1 MSRSRLQS
9 LNSNIDHMTC
19 SLSSK
24 NSPRNTVDFEAAC
37 SVYIRFRGVNGYLG
51 SDRIEI
57 ITGDHTSI
65 ADEDQVVEPEALVQ
79 VGDGLADGGVV
90 HFVAG
95 PDVMRDRPA
104 GHHHHGDDHLDVV
117 RLAIAAVTVLG
128 KIGRPGALEIGAGDV
143 IEHQVRLEAEQVA
156 EVMIEGHLDLLLG
169 GHELIEGAVP
179 GLKLLEVDPDSLV
192 LVPIGNE
199 PAAPAIAEEV
209 SLQPAGQAM
218 FAGGAD

>member
-9 LNSNIDHMTC
+9 LNSNIDHMKC

-37 SVYIRFRGVNGYLG
+37 SVYIRFRGVNGYPG

-65 ADEDQVVEPEALVQ
+65 VDEDHAVEAESLVQ

-104 GHHHHGDDHLDVV
+104 GHHHHGNDHLDVV
-117 RLAIAAVTVLG
+117 RLAIAAVAVLG

-143 IEHQVRLEAEQVA
+143 LEHQVRLEAEQVA
-156 EVMIEGHLDLLLG
+156 EVMIRGPPRSSPWRPRADRG
-169 GHELIEGAVP
+169 CGTRPRAAGSGP
-179 GLKLLEVDPDSLV
+179 GLACAGASWARTGGPGDRRGSQF
-192 LVPIGNE
+192 
-199 PAAPAIAEEV
+199 PASRPGDV
-209 SLQPAGQAM
+209 RWR
-218 FAGGAD
+218 GG